1 MRCGMT
7 SNVHVDFCTGP
18 EMKQM
23 PKFLTLTKSEPADN
37 LFHALCGIVSSLIFI
52 IDLNTPQGIADG
64 VPYITVVLISIWSP
78 HRHFTVFVATCTSLL
93 TIAGFLYSPD
103 GSTLVQ
109 EVSNRLLAL
118 SSIWATAFLTLLR
131 RNAEEK
137 RAKAVEEKEKAL
149 EEMKILR
156 GFLPICSGCKKIR
169 DDEGTWNHIEDYIVT
184 HSEADFSH
192 GMCPS
197 CTKEMYPDF
206 FE

>member
-1 MRCGMT
+1 
-7 SNVHVDFCTGP
+7 
-18 EMKQM
+18 MKNI
-23 PKFLTLTKSEPADN
+23 PKFLTLKKSEPADN
-37 LFHALCGIVSSLIFI
+37 LFHVLCGVVSTLIFI

-78 HRHFTVFVATCTSLL
+78 HRHFTFFVATCCSLL
-93 TIAGFLYSPD
+93 TIAGFIYSPD
-103 GSTLVQ
+103 GSTLEQ
-109 EVSNRLLAL
+109 EISNRLLAL
-118 SSIWATAFLTLLR
+118 FSIWATAFLTLLR

-137 RAKAVEEKEKAL
+137 REKAVAEKEKAL
-149 EEMKILR
+149 EQVKILR

-169 DDEGTWNHIEDYIVT
+169 DDEGDWNQIEDYIVT

-197 CTKEMYPDF
+197 CTKAMYPDF